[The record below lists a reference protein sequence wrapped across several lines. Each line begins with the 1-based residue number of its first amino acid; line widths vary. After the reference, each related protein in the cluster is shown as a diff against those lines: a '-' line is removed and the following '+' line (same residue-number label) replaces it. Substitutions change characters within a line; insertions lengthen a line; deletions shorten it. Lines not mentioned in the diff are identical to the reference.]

1 MGKPRKPGKPK
12 HPCWEY
18 VKPIQDPA
26 NPSKK
31 RWQCNYCNKDYSG
44 GAARIQVHLGLVIGQ
59 GIEPCQKFKKGHM
72 SQVPENGM
80 SSAAENAQVAGFPS
94 GGLVFNQESLNIPPQ
109 TSLGGAIRSIES
121 EMDCSAHT
129 SDLSMGDSTILAATI
144 NYFSAVV
151 DSQPPVDPS
160 NIMPQQYNMS
170 ASTLNRELMV
180 DIGGENPGP
189 GVQSGLLRYSPDL
202 PEEYHQAD
210 AMQVDRDTC
219 RESGQRTGAAFPDL
233 TCDAILV
240 PELVGQEFN
249 RVVNEI
255 WDYIT
260 KENILHVGIYGMG
273 GVGKTT
279 IVKHLYNKVCANA
292 DFCNVLWVTVSKD
305 CSIHEL
311 QNKIAKAINVPDL
324 FKDADKVMRPTLL
337 YKHLSKQKK
346 SLIILDDLWQ
356 HLELKDVGIPVM
368 KDGIQLVLTTRNRHV
383 CEKMLCQKT
392 IGVKPLSN
400 EESWTLFVR
409 TFGSDL
415 SPSWEPTAK
424 SIAEECKGMPLAI
437 VVMAASM
444 RGVHSDHVWE
454 DTLETLKHPGA
465 LQEDMQT
472 SVFPI
477 LRYSYDCLDAEKQQ
491 CLLQCALYPEDW
503 KVPREELI
511 ELCIDEGVI
520 GGDSRWKMHNRGHRL
535 LDELEKACLLEYVPI
550 HGGGFVAL
558 TKGVRM
564 HDVIR
569 DMALYIMNAN
579 SPCMVKSGLHLD
591 DMPGEDEWMPN
602 LQRVSL
608 MKSRVKVVSSM
619 SPNCPKLTTLLLSGC
634 WGLGDFPD
642 CFFEWLPGLKVIDL
656 SDTGIRKVPESI
668 TNLEKLNA
676 LILKRCCQLYVIPSL
691 AKLTSLKKLDLQG
704 CECLQEVPDG
714 LGMLVNLTY
723 LDFSKTR
730 IEKISDGVIGK
741 LQKLQYLTTNYIKV
755 KGEEIAKL
763 KKLESLYCRLQYG
776 NEQSKHIQHPTMI
789 KSYALIIGFHG
800 YDDQGPRL
808 CPIDEEDYKF
818 GKVNSMWGKKSIALG
833 DIGQYSMGETF
844 HLPRDVKTLAVEH
857 YNGTWSDICRL
868 EDLGELQIFDCREV
882 SALLFLSQQGD
893 HCPNLKVLQIR
904 GCLKLKHLLVRYF
917 KKLEKL
923 YIYECEELE
932 SIIGGATDEEE
943 SLTSSLPPN
952 AIPAATFPLQLPL
965 LTSICVWECSKMKRV
980 LTLELFM
987 LLPNLQ
993 FIQVWYCKE
1002 MKEVIGGQELDHGAT
1017 SSLFLSPITAASP
1030 RNQLSTR
1037 KLTLKLYCLEELESI
1052 CSWTG
1057 LRDLIHVI
1065 NIRRCPKL
1073 KRIEMLDN
1081 ASPPP
1086 SLEEIVLE
1094 EEGDGNTEKLWW
1106 ESLEWVHPEA
1116 KTALEPYVFVK
1127 SFGRKIPLQERRD
1140 HHHLQKKK
1148 EYGVCGP
1155 GQLVKDSGD

>member
-1 MGKPRKPGKPK
+1 MGTYKNTSEIRTADMGKPRKPGKPK

-424 SIAEECKGMPLAI
+424 SIAEECKG
-437 VVMAASM
+437 
-444 RGVHSDHVWE
+444 
-454 DTLETLKHPGA
+454 
-465 LQEDMQT
+465 
-472 SVFPI
+472 
-477 LRYSYDCLDAEKQQ
+477 
-491 CLLQCALYPEDW
+491 
-503 KVPREELI
+503 
-511 ELCIDEGVI
+511 
-520 GGDSRWKMHNRGHRL
+520 
-535 LDELEKACLLEYVPI
+535 
-550 HGGGFVAL
+550 
-558 TKGVRM
+558 VRM

-642 CFFEWLPGLKVIDL
+642 CFFEWLPGLK
-656 SDTGIRKVPESI
+656 
-668 TNLEKLNA
+668 
-676 LILKRCCQLYVIPSL
+676 
-691 AKLTSLKKLDLQG
+691 
-704 CECLQEVPDG
+704 
-714 LGMLVNLTY
+714 
-723 LDFSKTR
+723 
-730 IEKISDGVIGK
+730 
-741 LQKLQYLTTNYIKV
+741 
-755 KGEEIAKL
+755 
-763 KKLESLYCRLQYG
+763 
-776 NEQSKHIQHPTMI
+776 SKHIQHPTMI